1 MQYGVSQAGTLKAD
15 TTTKPQTEIVQQ
27 WEDPVKDLMAKYKV
41 AVIEDIEV
49 MNFGDMVAMLREAY
63 SITTGGNS
71 LTDEMKKI
79 ISTLELCIKWENP
92 AFDIASLKAPS
103 WSQEETSRLK
113 QELETLNKIEI
124 AKLNENQTKKE
135 NIAKIDNEN
144 QTLDKTEIAKLNE
157 NQTLDK
163 TIENMKKKSEALK
176 AVADRTN
183 IKNNK

>member
-113 QELETLNKIEI
+113 QELET
-124 AKLNENQTKKE
+124 KKE